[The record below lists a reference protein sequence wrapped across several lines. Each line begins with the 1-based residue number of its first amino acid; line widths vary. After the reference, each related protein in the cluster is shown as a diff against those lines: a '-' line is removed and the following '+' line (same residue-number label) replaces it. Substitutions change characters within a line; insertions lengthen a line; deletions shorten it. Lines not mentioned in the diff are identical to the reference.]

1 MSQPTTNTT
10 QNLDSPSVGSKPAHF
25 ERPDHQRVV
34 ITGMGAVT
42 PLGLDLDT
50 TWQRLIK
57 GESGIKPI
65 THFDASSYRAQFA
78 GTVEG
83 FDASQFMAAKEA
95 RRYDVFIH
103 YGVAAASMA
112 LKQAGF
118 IEEASAEMAP
128 VQNVDSDRF
137 GVIIGAGIGGLQT
150 LEDNRDALAN
160 QGTRRVS
167 PFALP
172 GSIINMAAGMVAIKH
187 NLRGP
192 NLATATACT
201 SAAHAIGLAARLIA
215 YGDCDVMLA
224 GGSEKGS
231 SPLGMA
237 GFAAMGALSTR
248 NDDPTRASRPFD
260 KDRDGFVL
268 GDGSGVLVLESLA
281 HAKARGATIL
291 AELAGF
297 GMSDDAHH
305 ITAPPTNGEGAAR
318 AMVMAIKD
326 AGIDPC
332 EIGYINAHGTST
344 PAGDVAESKAI
355 EGIFEDCKDS
365 LLVSSTKSMTG
376 HLLGAA
382 GAIEAVFSIQAL
394 LDQTVP
400 PTINLDNVDENCH
413 LDYVANEARS
423 VSNLNYSMSNSF
435 GFGGTNG
442 SLIFSRWSD

>member
-1 MSQPTTNTT
+1 MSQPTTNTPQT
-10 QNLDSPSVGSKPAHF
+10 LNSATAGSKPAHF
-25 ERPDHQRVV
+25 NRADHQRVV
-34 ITGMGAVT
+34 ITGMGAIT
-42 PLGLDLDT
+42 PLGLDVDS
-50 TWQRLIK
+50 TWQRLIQ

-65 THFDASSYRAQFA
+65 THFDASTYRAQFA

-95 RRYDVFIH
+95 RRYDAFIH

-118 IEEASAEMAP
+118 IEQVSAESAP

-167 PFALP
+167 PFSLP

-248 NDDPTRASRPFD
+248 NEDPTRASRPFD

-305 ITAPPTNGEGAAR
+305 ITAPPADGDGAAR
-318 AMVMAIKD
+318 AMVMAIND

-355 EGIFEDCKDS
+355 EGIFEECKDR

-382 GAIEAVFSIQAL
+382 GAIEAIFSIQAL

-400 PTINLDNVDENCH
+400 PTINLDNVDEDCH
-413 LDYVANEARS
+413 LDYVANAARS
-423 VSNLNYSMSNSF
+423 VTNLNYTMSNSF

-442 SLIFSRWSD
+442 SLIFARWVD